1 MPGKLRIIGG
11 IWRSRKIDVINV
23 TDLRPTPDRVRETL
37 FNWLQPSISGAR
49 CLDLYAGTGI
59 LGFEALSRGAAS
71 AVMVEHNKS
80 LARQLEHQALNLEAK
95 NCQVFCTEVSGWLNI
110 CHDAFDIIFLDPPYK
125 ANLAGNNIKQLLN
138 CGCMKQGTQI
148 YFESDNELEEV
159 DPCLQLIKS
168 GKAGLVQY
176 RLFSCV

>member
-1 MPGKLRIIGG
+1 VPGKLRIIGG
-11 IWRSRKIDVINV
+11 KWRSRKIDVINV
-23 TDLRPTPDRVRETL
+23 TGLRPTPDRVRETL
-37 FNWLQPSISGAR
+37 FNWLQPYISGAH

-71 AVMVEHNKS
+71 VVMVEHNKN
-80 LARQLEHQALNLEAK
+80 LARQLENQALNLEANK
-95 NCQVFCTEVSGWLNI
+95 YKIFCTEVSDWLNN

-148 YFESDNELEEV
+148 YFESDNVLEEV
-159 DPCLQLIKS
+159 DPSLQLIKS

-176 RLFSCV
+176 RLFSYA